1 MAGKEVE
8 LRRLLV
14 RLVGD
19 MSSYTKMLDDA
30 AKATSAKMKK
40 IGKSISNA
48 GKSLTKKLTL
58 PLAAVGTASIAAF
71 GQFDQAMT
79 ESTSIMSATEEQVD
93 RMREAALRLSAGGEL
108 QQGPDELAK
117 SYFFLASAGKDAEQS
132 MALLPKVSKFATAG
146 AFDMALATDLLTDA
160 QSALGLTSKDT
171 AKDVEGLSRVADV
184 LVKANTLANASVQQF
199 SEAITNNAGAS
210 LKAYNKDV
218 EEGVAVLA
226 AYADQGIKGNVA
238 GSNLS
243 RVILLLSKSAQDNAK
258 AHKELNF
265 QVFDGN
271 GKMRNFA
278 DIIGNLEKIT
288 KGMSDETK
296 SATLT
301 QLGFAARVQAAIL
314 PLLGSSEAIRGYEQD
329 LRSAGGIVEDVA
341 DKQMKSFNNQLGLMK
356 NQIKVVAIEI
366 GQALVPVVQWLTEKL
381 KGVIVEWDKLS
392 TSQKEFIVKAGL
404 VVGALGPVLL
414 IIGKLVIAIGA
425 IIGALGSL
433 VPAITAVGVA
443 FKAAAGFVTA
453 YGAALAAI
461 VIGIGTVIKLTWD
474 LVSAVQAHNEA
485 LIESGILNDKLNAVR
500 TRQIQKT
507 IDAARKLENVDD
519 KKSLLKGKIE
529 ETEKEIAGIKKT
541 LNDAAN
547 DLSMFTFG
555 GALSPF
561 QHAEAEAAFDEAKS
575 RLSAAEGRKSTLS
588 GALKNVENLKPETLK
603 VGRPNT
609 APLNMAALGK
619 SSTPEEKDPDAKSN
633 ADNHKKTA
641 EAVVK
646 LAEAKP
652 AEILLQGGR

>member
-1 MAGKEVE
+1 MAGREVE

-19 MSSYTKMLDDA
+19 MSQYQKMLDNA
-30 AKATSAKMKK
+30 VKVTSTKMKQV
-40 IGKSISNA
+40 GKKMSDA
-48 GKSLTKKLTL
+48 GKTLQRKLTL
-58 PLAAVGTASIAAF
+58 PLAAVGTAAVIAF

-79 ESTSIMSATEEQVD
+79 ESTSIMKVTEEQTN

-108 QQGPDELAK
+108 QQGPKDLAK

-160 QSALGLTSKDT
+160 QSALGLTSKET

-278 DIIGNLEKIT
+278 DIIGNLETIT

-314 PLLGSSEAIRGYEQD
+314 PLLGSSEAIRGYETD
-329 LRSAGGIVEDVA
+329 LRSAGGIVEEVA
-341 DKQMKSFNNQLGLMK
+341 GKQMKSFNNQLGIMK
-356 NQIKVVAIEI
+356 NQLTVVAIEI
-366 GQALVPVVQWLTEKL
+366 GQALVPVIQQLTVWLKE
-381 KGVIVEWDKLS
+381 GIAEWNKLS
-392 TSQKEFIVKAGL
+392 TSQKEFIVQAGL
-404 VVGALGPVLL
+404 VLGALGPVL
-414 IIGKLVIAIGA
+414 IILGQIVIAVGA
-425 IIGALGSL
+425 MIGALGS
-433 VPAITAVGVA
+433 AGTAFIAVGTA
-443 FKAAAGFVTA
+443 IKGASLTLSLWSAG
-453 YGAALAAI
+453 LAA
-461 VIGIGTVIKLTWD
+461 VAVGIGTVVKLVYD
-474 LVSAVQAHNEA
+474 LISAINEHNEA
-485 LIESGILNDKLNAVR
+485 LENSGILNDRLNAARTKEVGKAIEAAKKLNN
-500 TRQIQKT
+500 
-507 IDAARKLENVDD
+507 IDDRKG
-519 KKSLLKGKIE
+519 LLTGKIKQ
-529 ETEKEIAGIKKT
+529 TEKEISAIRKT
-541 LNDAAN
+541 VNQAAN
-547 DLSMFTFG
+547 DLSLFTFG
-555 GALSPF
+555 GNLSPF
-561 QHAEAEAAFDEAKS
+561 QFAEKEAELEEAKS
-575 RLSAAEGRKSTLS
+575 RLKAAQGRKTTLE
-588 GALKNVENLKPETLK
+588 GALKNVGDFGKEVPPLAGPKLKPLDVASLEKTK
-603 VGRPNT
+603 D
-609 APLNMAALGK
+609 
-619 SSTPEEKDPDAKSN
+619 EKDPDAKEN
-633 ADNHKKTA
+633 AQNHKKSA
-641 EAVVK
+641 EA
-646 LAEAKP
+646 LAKMANDQP
-652 AEILLQGGR
+652 TQVFLQGAI